1 LTDGFVY
8 QDVATLL
15 VPKQSQQVGT
25 SVVVLLGDFFYR
37 LRKAAAVRIEGDV
50 FDAQFPGQHGGIMHG
65 LLGEVEGDRAGVGDG
80 VGDGLGVFI
89 ASVSAIGVAEGPAE
103 RFPALSYAYTA

>member
-1 LTDGFVY
+1 MCCEEGEWIMFVDDIGVLCY
-8 QDVATLL
+8 DVGM
-15 VPKQSQQVGT
+15 VEDVKGVGLG
-25 SVVVLLGDFFYR
+25 VGLGVGVGLGDG
-37 LRKAAAVRIEGDV
+37 AGEG
-50 FDAQFPGQHGGIMHG
+50 
-65 LLGEVEGDRAGVGDG
+65 AGVGDG